1 MKSTLIL
8 RDYQEEISDKAVEL
22 LKKYKIAYLA
32 MQVRT
37 GKTLTAMATAHKF
50 GAKSVLFVTKKK
62 AISDIVNQL
71 EGSSIKMGIY
81 VTNYEQ
87 LGNVHESFDL
97 IIIDEAHSCFI
108 GDTLID
114 GKKIKDINL
123 RDSLKTFNFTKGV
136 YEYKNVV
143 NIYKNKLSE
152 RLVKIKCNG
161 KEIVC
166 TENHEIYTK
175 RGWVKAIDITTSDE
189 LQVL

>member
-1 MKSTLIL
+1 
-8 RDYQEEISDKAVEL
+8 
-22 LKKYKIAYLA
+22 
-32 MQVRT
+32 
-37 GKTLTAMATAHKF
+37 
-50 GAKSVLFVTKKK
+50 LFVTKKK
-62 AISDIVNQL
+62 AIQDIIGQFVGFNKTIAL
-71 EGSSIKMGIY
+71 Y

-123 RDSLKTFNFTKGV
+123 LDSLKTFNFTKGV
-136 YEYKNVV
+136 YEYKDVV

-166 TENHEIYTK
+166 TESHEIYTK

>member
-1 MKSTLIL
+1 MKSTLEL
-8 RDYQEEISDKAVEL
+8 RDYQEEISNKAVEL

-32 MQVRT
+32 MEVRC
-37 GKTLTAMATAHKF
+37 GKTLTSIAAAHKF

-62 AISDIVNQL
+62 AIGDIVNQFS
-71 EGSSIKMGIY
+71 GSGIDMGIY

-87 LGNVHESFDL
+87 LANVKESFDL

-161 KEIVC
+161 KKIVC
-166 TENHEIYTK
+166 TESHEIYTK